1 MRFCGKCGLA
11 LDGSTTTAEPHQ
23 GSGFDG
29 ADALAYAGEKTSLWS
44 DDTMSGYSMSKRALN
59 ELEAEGR
66 GDSDSADIA
75 RRGITIAKAKWIISA
90 IIFVIILIIG
100 LSVLARAHS
109 NNGYGVGAAGHVVA
123 VARLAPAALRLA

>member
-11 LDGSTTTAEPHQ
+11 LDGSTTTAPQHPQ

-29 ADALAYAGEKTSLWS
+29 ADALAYAGEKASLWS
-44 DDTMSGYSMSKRALN
+44 DDTISGYSMSKRALE
-59 ELEAEGR
+59 ELEAQGR
-66 GDSDSADIA
+66 GDSASADIA

-100 LSVLARAHS
+100 LSVLSRAHS
-109 NNGYGVGAAGHVVA
+109 NNGYGLAHLAHVA
-123 VARLAPAALRLA
+123 TLRLAPGPWPT